1 MKIGLLS
8 YRSHPYSGGQG
19 IYIKHLS
26 KSLSDLGHE
35 VSVLSGPPYPELDD
49 SIELIQIPSLGM
61 FETEDRMKL
70 FNYKL
75 LFKPLD
81 FYEWITV
88 MTGGFPEPYTYG
100 ERVYKYLKKS
110 KKEFDIILDN
120 QSLSSSLLKIQDM
133 LPLAVTIH
141 HPITKDHK
149 LEMENASNWKEKLS
163 SIRWHNFLP
172 MQKRVAPKLNKI
184 ICVSRPSKGDIVEEF
199 NVDESKIEVIVNG
212 IDINKFVP
220 GPSNLV
226 ESNRIITTASADIPL
241 KGLKYLVKALPEI
254 LRSFPKTKLTV
265 IGKTPS
271 NSEVSK
277 LIHNLNLKD
286 VISFR
291 SGLSEN
297 EIVDLYHSSEIA
309 VIPSLYEG
317 FGFGAGEAMAC
328 GVPLISTH
336 SGGLREVVGDSAVKI
351 LPSSAQ
357 EIEKAVI
364 NLFNNQVK
372 MKDLSIKGRQRMETK
387 FDWKIAA
394 SSYESLFQQVIEAF
408 NSEHNKVQ
416 KTQSRK

>member
-110 KKEFDIILDN
+110 KKKFDIILDN

-149 LEMENASNWKEKLS
+149 LEIDNASNWKEKLS
-163 SIRWHNFLP
+163 SMRWHNFLP

-184 ICVSRPSKGDIVEEF
+184 ICVSGPSKEDIIKEF
-199 NVDESKIEVIVNG
+199 LVDHKKIEVILNG
-212 IDINKFVP
+212 IDIDKFVP
-220 GPSNLV
+220 GSKDLV
-226 ESNRIITTASADIPL
+226 QVNRIITTASADIPL
-241 KGLKYLVKALPEI
+241 KGLKYLILALPEI
-254 LRSFPKTKLTV
+254 LRSFPKTTLTV
-265 IGKTPS
+265 IGKSPS
-271 NSEVSK
+271 NSEVSTIIDK
-277 LIHNLNLKD
+277 LDLNNI
-286 VISFR
+286 ISFR
-291 SGLSEN
+291 
-297 EIVDLYHSSEIA
+297 
-309 VIPSLYEG
+309 
-317 FGFGAGEAMAC
+317 
-328 GVPLISTH
+328 
-336 SGGLREVVGDSAVKI
+336 
-351 LPSSAQ
+351 
-357 EIEKAVI
+357 
-364 NLFNNQVK
+364 
-372 MKDLSIKGRQRMETK
+372 
-387 FDWKIAA
+387 
-394 SSYESLFQQVIEAF
+394 
-408 NSEHNKVQ
+408 NS
-416 KTQSRK
+416 R

>member
-26 KSLSDLGHE
+26 KALSDLGHE
-35 VSVLSGPPYPELDD
+35 VSVLSGPPYPELND
-49 SIELIQIPSLGM
+49 SVQLIKIPSLGM

-70 FNYKL
+70 FSLKL
-75 LFKPLD
+75 LFRPLD
-81 FYEWITV
+81 LYEWITV

-100 ERVYKYLKKS
+100 KRVYKYLKNNRKD
-110 KKEFDIILDN
+110 FDIILDN
-120 QSLSSSLLKIQDM
+120 QSLCGSLLKIQDI

-149 LEMENASNWKEKLS
+149 LEMQNASNWKERLS
-163 SIRWHNFLP
+163 SMRWHNFLP

-184 ICVSRPSKGDIVEEF
+184 ICVSAPSKEDIVKEF
-199 NVDESKIEVIVNG
+199 LVEDNKIEVILNG
-212 IDINKFVP
+212 IDINRFVP
-220 GPSNLV
+220 SPSDSV
-226 ESNRIITTASADIPL
+226 KANRIITTASADIPL
-241 KGLKYLVKALPEI
+241 KGLKYLIQALPEI
-254 LRSFPKTKLTV
+254 LKSFPKTTLTV
-265 IGKTPS
+265 IGKAPS

-277 LIHNLNLKD
+277 LISNLDLKEI
-286 VISFR
+286 ISFK
-291 SGLSEN
+291 SGISEN
-297 EIVDLYHSSEIA
+297 EIVDLYHASEIA

-336 SGGLREVVGDSAVKI
+336 SGGLKEVVGDCAIKI
-351 LPSSAQ
+351 LPSSAD

-364 NLFNNQVK
+364 NLFNNQEK
-372 MKDLSIKGRQRMETK
+372 RKELSAKGRQRMETK

-394 SSYESLFQQVIEAF
+394 SSYESSFQEVIESF
-408 NSEHNKVQ
+408 NNEHNKV
-416 KTQSRK
+416 

>member
-26 KSLSDLGHE
+26 KALSELGHE
-35 VSVLSGPPYPELDD
+35 VSVLSGPPYPELHD
-49 SIELIQIPSLGM
+49 SVQLIQIPSLGM

-70 FNYKL
+70 FSLKL
-75 LFKPLD
+75 LFRPLD
-81 FYEWITV
+81 LYEWITV

-100 ERVYKYLKKS
+100 KRVYKYLKNN
-110 KKEFDIILDN
+110 KKDFDIILDN
-120 QSLSSSLLKIQDM
+120 QSLCGSLLKIQDL

-149 LEMENASNWKEKLS
+149 LEMQNASNWKERLS
-163 SIRWHNFLP
+163 SMRWHNFLP

-184 ICVSRPSKGDIVEEF
+184 ICVSAPSKEDIVKEF
-199 NVDESKIEVIVNG
+199 LVEDNKIEVILNG
-212 IDINKFVP
+212 IDINRFVP
-220 GPSNLV
+220 SPSDSV
-226 ESNRIITTASADIPL
+226 KANRIITTASADIPL
-241 KGLKYLVKALPEI
+241 KGLKYLIQALPEI
-254 LRSFPKTKLTV
+254 LKSFPKTTLTV
-265 IGKTPS
+265 IGKAPS

-277 LIHNLNLKD
+277 LISNLDLKEI
-286 VISFR
+286 ISFK
-291 SGLSEN
+291 SGISEN
-297 EIVDLYHSSEIA
+297 EIVDLYRASEIA

-336 SGGLREVVGDSAVKI
+336 SGGLKEVVGDCAIKI
-351 LPSSAQ
+351 LPSSAD

-364 NLFNNQVK
+364 NLFNNQEK
-372 MKDLSIKGRQRMETK
+372 RKELSAKGRQRMETK

-394 SSYESLFQQVIEAF
+394 SSYEASFQEVIESF
-408 NSEHNKVQ
+408 NNEHNKV
-416 KTQSRK
+416 